1 MSLIKVYKHF
11 LANDSLGDEFIE
23 IHHVI
28 FFICDGNFSIIET
41 INDEW

>member
-1 MSLIKVYKHF
+1 MSLIEVCKHF

-28 FFICDGNFSIIET
+28 FFICDGNFP
-41 INDEW
+41 